1 MKILVQIHVIVTF
14 PMQPQDVETKCHDY
28 SSKDTDQGF

>member
-1 MKILVQIHVIVTF
+1 MKIWVQIYDIVTF
-14 PMQPQDVETKCHDY
+14 PMQPEDVETKCHDY

>member
-1 MKILVQIHVIVTF
+1 MKIWVQIHDIFTF
-14 PMQPQDVETKCHDY
+14 PMQPQDVETKSHDY

>member
-1 MKILVQIHVIVTF
+1 MYDIVTF
-14 PMQPQDVETKCHDY
+14 SMQPQDVETKCHDY